1 MEQEKKENSFEID
14 ISSLMKFLLGKS
26 VYVILSTIILSA
38 AFMLYSMFVITPKY
52 QSSTEVYVL
61 TSEGNNKAT
70 YSDVQLA
77 TSLTKDY
84 EALIVSRS
92 VTDEVISDLK
102 LSLTNEQLANMITVT
117 AVRDTRILKISV
129 SNSDPYLARDIA
141 NAVRESASKQIV
153 NIMNVDAINLVE
165 EANLPTSPYS
175 PSIRKNTAIGGA
187 IGIIASV
194 AVLVI
199 IFVLDDKIKSSKDVE
214 DHLGLPVL
222 GVIPVDEKLSK
233 I

>member
-141 NAVRESASKQIV
+141 NAVRESSSKQIV

>member
-1 MEQEKKENSFEID
+1 MEQEKKESSFEID
-14 ISSLMKFLLGKS
+14 ISSLIKFLLGKS
-26 VYVILSTIILSA
+26 VYILLSAVILAA

-61 TSEGNNKAT
+61 MSEGNKAT

-92 VTDEVISDLK
+92 VTNEVISDLK
-102 LSLTNEQLANMITVT
+102 LSLTNEQLAKMITVT
-117 AVRDTRILKISV
+117 ALKDTRILRISV

-141 NAVRESASKQIV
+141 NSVREVASKQIV
-153 NIMNVDAINLVE
+153 SIMNVDAINLVE
-165 EANLPTSPYS
+165 EANLPTNPYS
-175 PSIRKNTAIGGA
+175 PSIRKNTAIGGL
-187 IGIIASV
+187 IGIFISLAILIV
-194 AVLVI
+194 V
-199 IFVLDDKIKSSKDVE
+199 FVLDDKIKSSKDVE

-222 GVIPVDEKLSK
+222 GVIPIDEKLSK

>member
-14 ISSLMKFLLGKS
+14 ISSLIKFLWSKS
-26 VYVILSTIILSA
+26 VYVFLSAVILSA
-38 AFMLYSMFVITPKY
+38 TFMLYSMFVITPKY
-52 QSSTEVYVL
+52 QSSTDVYVL

-92 VTDEVISDLK
+92 VTNEVISDLK
-102 LSLTNEQLANMITVT
+102 LSLTNEQLAKMITVT
-117 AVRDTRILKISV
+117 ALKDTRILRISV

-141 NAVRESASKQIV
+141 NSVREVASKQIV
-153 NIMNVDAINLVE
+153 SIMNVDAINLVE

-175 PSIRKNTAIGGA
+175 PSIRKNTVIGGS
-187 IGIIASV
+187 IGIFISLAILTTV
-194 AVLVI
+194 
-199 IFVLDDKIKSSKDVE
+199 FVLDDKIKTSKDVE
-214 DHLGLPVL
+214 DHLDLPVL
-222 GVIPVDEKLSK
+222 GVIPIDKKLSEK
-233 I
+233 